1 MFNIGAGEFALI
13 AVVALLV
20 LGPKRLPELARGIG
34 KFLREFRKQTDDV
47 RNVVE
52 REFYKMD
59 EEIQAPQPPASGGSL
74 PSQTNKASANRTPA
88 STNAPV
94 TPGTAQVPP
103 APLSPSGVEGAPAP
117 VSPSGVEGPPPEQ
130 PTRPGVPDT
139 VAAGELPVPE
149 PMQSQVMA
157 GLKPTEE
164 KK

>member
-52 REFYKMD
+52 REFYRMD
-59 EEIQAPQPPASGGSL
+59 EELQAPPKPPEAAAGGSL

-94 TPGTAQVPP
+94 GP
-103 APLSPSGVEGAPAP
+103 APSPAP
-117 VSPSGVEGPPPEQ
+117 VSPSGAQGQPPG
-130 PTRPGVPDT
+130 PGVADT
-139 VAAGELPVPE
+139 VAAGELPAPE
-149 PMQSQVMA
+149 PMTSQVLG
-157 GLKPTEE
+157 GLAATEE